1 MLERFAPMP
10 HQKNG
15 KNNQRAETDDEQPFR
30 DQLRM
35 MQRAFIASPVRR
47 PIIWLAIGIVTVIL
61 ATAFGQ
67 IVLNRWYK
75 PFYDTLERRDLSAF
89 LTQLVVFAEIAGVLL
104 VLNVMQ
110 TWLSQWIR
118 IKLREGLTLDLI
130 NEWMKPARAFRLANA
145 GSIGINPDQRVHE
158 DARHL
163 ADLTAGLTIGLFQSG
178 ILLASFVGVLWSLS
192 AGFVFHVGGYDLN
205 IPGYMVWAAFLYA
218 ATAATL
224 SWFVGR
230 PLVKI
235 NGEHYSREA
244 ALRFSLMRV
253 NEHIEAVSLSSG
265 EANEKRRL
273 QRDLASVL
281 EISSKLMLA
290 LTRLTWV
297 TSGYGWITV
306 VAPIVIAAPVYF
318 NGDLSFGGLMMAV
331 GAFNQVNTSLRWFV
345 DNIDS
350 IADWRATLL
359 RVAAFRSAILM
370 TDERHENDKRI
381 EFAKADGHRLTIDRL
396 EIALPSGCIK
406 LSDQHVEIRPGD
418 RVLVTSAADVE
429 KAPFFRSI
437 AGLWPWGHGR
447 IALPDGN
454 DMAFVPRTPYFPPGT
469 LEEVLSYPENPGSFK
484 KTAMMS
490 VLTKVGLGKL
500 NSGLDQDM
508 RTKLK
513 LNELEMR
520 LLSIARLGLHKPR
533 WIIID
538 EALDTLERDAYH
550 TVLTFLEQELGD
562 AAVVNIGRMVSGG
575 RFFTRVL
582 QLQSDPVGKSL
593 RLLRPKSLR
602 TGNPELA
609 D

>member
-1 MLERFAPMP
+1 MVERFAPMP
-10 HQKNG
+10 HDMNG
-15 KNNQRAETDDEQPFR
+15 KSNQRVETDDEQPFF

-35 MQRAFIASPVRR
+35 MQRAFVASPVRKA
-47 PIIWLAIGIVTVIL
+47 IIWLAIGIVTVIL
-61 ATAFGQ
+61 ATAVGQ
-67 IVLNRWYK
+67 IMLNRWYK

-89 LTQLVVFAEIAGVLL
+89 LMQFITFGQIAGALL
-104 VLNVMQ
+104 ILNVLQ
-110 TWLSQWIR
+110 TWLNQWIR

-130 NEWMKPARAFRLANA
+130 GEWMKPARAFRLANA
-145 GSIGINPDQRVHE
+145 GAIGINPDQRVHE

-163 ADLTAGLTIGLFQSG
+163 ADLTAGLTVGLFQSG

-192 AGFVFHVGGYDLN
+192 SGFIFHVGGYDLN

-218 ATAATL
+218 GTAAAV

-235 NGEHYSREA
+235 NGDHYAREA

-265 EANEKRRL
+265 EGNEKRRL

-281 EISSKLMLA
+281 EISNKLMMA

-297 TSGYGWITV
+297 TSGYGWLTV

-381 EFAKADGHRLTIDRL
+381 EFAKADGDRLTIDRL

-406 LSDQHVEIRPGD
+406 LADQHVEIRPGD
-418 RVLVTSAADVE
+418 RVLVTSDSDVE
-429 KAPFFRSI
+429 KAPFFRSL

-447 IALPDGN
+447 IALPDG
-454 DMAFVPRTPYFPPGT
+454 DDIAFVPRTPYFPPGT
-469 LEEVLSYPENPGSFK
+469 LEEVLSYPENPGKFK
-484 KTAMMS
+484 KSDMVS
-490 VLTKVGLGKL
+490 VLSMVGLSKL
-500 NSGLDQDM
+500 QNSFDQDM
-508 RTKLK
+508 RTRLK
-513 LNELEMR
+513 LNEVEIR
-520 LLSIARLGLHKPR
+520 LLAIARLGLHKPN

-538 EALDTLERDAYH
+538 EALDTLDRDAYQQ
-550 TVLTFLEQELGD
+550 VLTFMEQELGS
-562 AAVVNIGRMVSGG
+562 AAIVNIGRVASGN

-582 QLQSDPVGKSL
+582 QLQSSPAGKAI

-602 TGNPELA
+602 ADNPELA

>member
-1 MLERFAPMP
+1 MP

-447 IALPDGN
+447 IALPDGD

-469 LEEVLSYPENPGSFK
+469 LEEVLCYPENPGSFK

>member
-1 MLERFAPMP
+1 MP

-15 KNNQRAETDDEQPFR
+15 KNDGRVETDDEQPFR

-35 MQRAFIASPVRR
+35 MQRAFTASPVRNM
-47 PIIWLAIGIVTVIL
+47 IIWLAIGIIAVIL
-61 ATAFGQ
+61 ATAVGQ

-75 PFYDTLERRDLSAF
+75 PFYDTLERRDLPAF
-89 LTQLVVFAEIAGVLL
+89 LMQLVVFAQIAGVLL
-104 VLNVMQ
+104 ILNVLQ

-192 AGFVFHVGGYDLN
+192 AGFVFHIGEYDLN

-406 LSDQHVEIRPGD
+406 LADQHVEIRPGD

-447 IALPDGN
+447 IALPDGDN
-454 DMAFVPRTPYFPPGT
+454 MAFVPRTPYFPPGT
-469 LEEVLSYPENPGSFK
+469 LEEVLCYPESPGRFK
-484 KTAMMS
+484 KADMMS
-490 VLTKVGLGKL
+490 VLSKVGLGKL
-500 NSGLDQDM
+500 NSRLDQDM
-508 RTKLK
+508 RTRLK

-550 TVLTFLEQELGD
+550 TVLSFLEEELGD

-582 QLQSDPVGKSL
+582 QLRSDPAGNSL

-602 TGNPELA
+602 TPNPQLA

>member
-1 MLERFAPMP
+1 MP

-447 IALPDGN
+447 IALPDGE

-469 LEEVLSYPENPGSFK
+469 LEEVLCYPENPGSFK

>member
-1 MLERFAPMP
+1 MS

-15 KNNQRAETDDEQPFR
+15 QNTPPAETDDEQPFR
-30 DQLRM
+30 EQLRM
-35 MQRAFIASPVRR
+35 MQRAFIASPVRQA
-47 PIIWLAIGIVTVIL
+47 IVWLAVGIVTVIL
-61 ATAFGQ
+61 ATSFGQ
-67 IVLNRWYK
+67 ILLNRWYK

-89 LTQLVVFAEIAGVLL
+89 LLQFITFAEIAGTLL
-104 VLNVMQ
+104 ILNVLQ

-130 NEWMKPARAFRLANA
+130 KEWMQPARAFRLANA
-145 GSIGINPDQRVHE
+145 GAIGINPDQRIHE

-163 ADLTAGLTIGLFQSG
+163 ADLTAGLTIGLLQSG
-178 ILLASFVGVLWSLS
+178 ILLASFIGVLWSLS
-192 AGFVFHVGGYDLN
+192 TGFVFHIGGYNID

-218 ATAATL
+218 GTAATL

-230 PLVKI
+230 PLVKL
-235 NGEHYSREA
+235 NGEHYAREA
-244 ALRFSLMRV
+244 VLRFSLMRV

-273 QRDLASVL
+273 QRDLSSVL
-281 EISSKLMLA
+281 EISQSLMLA

-297 TSGYGWITV
+297 TAGYGWITV

-318 NGDLSFGGLMMAV
+318 AGDLSFGGLMMAV
-331 GAFNQVNTSLRWFV
+331 GAFNQVHASLRWFV

-359 RVAAFRSAILM
+359 RVAAFRSAILA

-381 EFAKADGHRLTIDRL
+381 EFAKTDGHRLTIDRL

-406 LSDQHVEIRPGD
+406 LAEPHVEIAPGD
-418 RVLVTSAADVE
+418 RVLVTSASDVE

-447 IALPDGN
+447 IALPEGDG
-454 DMAFVPRTPYFPPGT
+454 MAFVPRTPYFPPGT
-469 LEEVLSYPENPGSFK
+469 LEEVLSYPNNPGSFK
-484 KTAMMS
+484 KADMVS
-490 VLTKVGLGKL
+490 VLSKVGLGKL
-500 NSGLDQDM
+500 NNHLDQDM
-508 RTKLK
+508 RTRLK
-513 LNELEMR
+513 LNELEIR
-520 LLSIARLGLHKPR
+520 LLAIARLGLHKPR
-533 WIIID
+533 WVIID
-538 EALDTLERDAYH
+538 EALDTLERDAYN
-550 TVLTFLEQELGD
+550 TVLSFLEQELGN
-562 AAVVNIGRMVSGG
+562 AAIVNIGRMASGD

-582 QLQSDPVGKSL
+582 QLQSDPGGKSL

-602 TGNPELA
+602 TGNAELA

>member
-1 MLERFAPMP
+1 MP

-447 IALPDGN
+447 IALPDGD

>member
-1 MLERFAPMP
+1 VVKRFAPMP
-10 HQKNG
+10 HDMNG
-15 KNNQRAETDDEQPFR
+15 QSNQRIETDDEQPFF

-35 MQRAFIASPVRR
+35 MQRAFVDSPVRKA
-47 PIIWLAIGIVTVIL
+47 IIWLAVGIVAVIL
-61 ATAFGQ
+61 ATSFGQ
-67 IVLNRWYK
+67 ILLNRWYK

-89 LTQLVVFAEIAGVLL
+89 LMQFITFGQIAGALL

-130 NEWMKPARAFRLANA
+130 GEWMKPARAFRLANA
-145 GSIGINPDQRVHE
+145 GAIGINPDQRVHE

-192 AGFVFHVGGYDLN
+192 SGFVFHVGGYNLN

-218 ATAATL
+218 GTAAAL

-235 NGEHYSREA
+235 NGDHYSREA

-281 EISSKLMLA
+281 EISSKLMMA

-297 TSGYGWITV
+297 TAGYGWVTV

-331 GAFNQVNTSLRWFV
+331 GAFNQVNASLRWFV

-359 RVAAFRSAILM
+359 RVAAFRSAVLM

-381 EFAKADGHRLTIDRL
+381 EFAKGDGHQLTIDSL

-406 LSDQHVEIRPGD
+406 LADQHVDIRPGD
-418 RVLVTSAADVE
+418 RVLFTSTSDVE
-429 KAPFFRSI
+429 KAPFFRAI

-447 IALPDGN
+447 IALPDGD
-454 DMAFVPRTPYFPPGT
+454 DMAFIPRTPYFPPGT
-469 LEEVLSYPENPGSFK
+469 LEEVLSYPDNPGDFK
-484 KTAMMS
+484 KAEMVA
-490 VLTKVGLGKL
+490 VLAKVGLGKL
-500 NSGLDQDM
+500 NGRLDQDM

-513 LNELEMR
+513 LNEVEMR
-520 LLSIARLGLHKPR
+520 LLAIARLGLHKPR

-538 EALDTLERDAYH
+538 EALDTLERDAYQR
-550 TVLTFLEQELGD
+550 VLTFLEQELGK
-562 AAVVNIGRMVSGG
+562 AAILNVGRMEPGNT
-575 RFFTRVL
+575 FFTRVL
-582 QLQSDPVGKSL
+582 QLQSHPAGKSL

-602 TGNPELA
+602 TSDPELA